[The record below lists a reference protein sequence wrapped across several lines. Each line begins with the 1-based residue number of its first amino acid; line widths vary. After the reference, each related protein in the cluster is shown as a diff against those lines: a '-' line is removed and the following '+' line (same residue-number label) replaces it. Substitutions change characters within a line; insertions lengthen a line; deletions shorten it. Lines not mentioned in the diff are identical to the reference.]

1 MTTFESLQGM
11 TLVSIEGLKENNDWV
26 KFETIDGQKF
36 NWYPSDG
43 APNDC
48 IVFISQVDGDINDLL
63 NTPILKAEIK
73 TNQSEN
79 LDPEWTWTFFTLAT
93 IKGYVDI
100 VWQGQSNGYYSEEPY
115 FEKVDRFHI

>member
-1 MTTFESLQGM
+1 MITFESLQGM
-11 TLVSIEGLKENNDWV
+11 TLVSIEGLEKDNDWV
-26 KFETIDGQKF
+26 KFETIDSQKF

-48 IVFISQVDGDINDLL
+48 TVFISQVNGDINDLL

-73 TNQSEN
+73 TNQSKN

-115 FEKVDRFHI
+115 FKKV